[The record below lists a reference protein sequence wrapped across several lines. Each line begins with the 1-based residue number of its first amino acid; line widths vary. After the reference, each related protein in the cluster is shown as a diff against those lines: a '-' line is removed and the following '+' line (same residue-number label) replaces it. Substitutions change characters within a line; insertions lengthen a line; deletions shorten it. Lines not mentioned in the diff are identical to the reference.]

1 MVRSLMASTASLATL
16 TRPPARKKATAD
28 EEARGT
34 PNATNVAPPAKAE
47 DDDDKDDEEDDDS
60 KAKKAKKAKKAESDD
75 DDEEDDDSKAR
86 VRHLK
91 PGVVH
96 DPVEIARQ
104 ARADE
109 RAKIRGILDSPVGS
123 AAFEAN
129 PDKVM
134 RFLTSYSGTQEDA
147 IATLELLAPTEK
159 PQSRQEPL
167 RERMMNSA
175 PVPSAGPSGASESGQ
190 SDVVALIL
198 SADKMRRNE
207 K

>member
-16 TRPPARKKATAD
+16 TRPPAKKKATTD

-47 DDDDKDDEEDDDS
+47 DDDKEDDEEDDDS
-60 KAKKAKKAKKAESDD
+60 KAKKAESDD
-75 DDEEDDDSKAR
+75 DDEEDDDSKAHAPQ
-86 VRHLK
+86 VS
-91 PGVVH
+91 PTATYA
-96 DPVEIARQ
+96 DVERR
-104 ARADE
+104 ARAAE

-175 PVPSAGPSGASESGQ
+175 PVPSAGPSGSSESGQ
-190 SDVVALIL
+190 GDVVALIL

>member
-16 TRPPARKKATAD
+16 TRPPAKKKATAD
-28 EEARGT
+28 EETRGT

-47 DDDDKDDEEDDDS
+47 DDDKEDDEEDDDS
-60 KAKKAKKAKKAESDD
+60 KAHAPQVSPTATYAD
-75 DDEEDDDSKAR
+75 
-86 VRHLK
+86 
-91 PGVVH
+91 
-96 DPVEIARQ
+96 VERR
-104 ARADE
+104 ARAAE

-175 PVPSAGPSGASESGQ
+175 PVPSAGPSGSSESGQ
-190 SDVVALIL
+190 GDVVALIL

>member
-16 TRPPARKKATAD
+16 TRPPAKKKATAD

-34 PNATNVAPPAKAE
+34 PNATNAAPPAKAE
-47 DDDDKDDEEDDDS
+47 DDDDDDKEDDDKGKAKKTKKAEEEEDDEE
-60 KAKKAKKAKKAESDD
+60 E
-75 DDEEDDDSKAR
+75 DDSKAR
-86 VRHLK
+86 ARRIR
-91 PGVVH
+91 PSATQ
-96 DPVEIARQ
+96 DPAEIARQ

-109 RAKIRGILDSPVGS
+109 RAKIRAILDSPVGK

-167 RERMMNSA
+167 RERMNSN
-175 PVPSAGPSGASESGQ
+175 PVPSAGPSGSTETGQ
-190 SDVVALIL
+190 GDVVALIL